1 MANDTHPTNNAPQN
15 IASIPA
21 NAIPAVY
28 VMTQYISGS
37 KDNRSVSKLTPLTH
51 THTLVF
57 AANSVPTQ
65 YSPPTTQGRRT

>member
-1 MANDTHPTNNAPQN
+1 MANDTHPNNSAPQSTV
-15 IASIPA
+15 ALKA

-37 KDNRSVSKLTPLTH
+37 KDNRSVSKLTPLTN
-51 THTLVF
+51 TLVF